1 MPVKQDNNETVVKIS
16 QVLKKSRK
24 ASGKTQDYIAK
35 KLGVSKKTIQN
46 WEKGITCP
54 DLIQWEMWFK
64 SLGQNP
70 LPYYLSVQ
78 YPWLNEDITDI
89 NDDSKIE
96 DDLAQLIH
104 TMPTIEKK
112 ELLFLMSGLHGSSWY
127 SLLQMFTAHCHTT
140 MQSRVAA
147 ARIILENYEM
157 ESRTGE
163 IVCKGQIMPDTRM
176 LRHAINQGKQ
186 AAQNN
191 QNRYTTEQDG
201 GALFIEQEI

>member
-1 MPVKQDNNETVVKIS
+1 MPVKQDNNETIVKIS

-24 ASGKTQDYIAK
+24 ASGKTQDYVAQ

-54 DLIQWEMWFK
+54 DLIQWEMWFT

-70 LPYYLSVQ
+70 LPYHLSVQ
-78 YPWLNEDITDI
+78 YPWLSDDITDL

-96 DDLAQLIH
+96 EDLVQLIH
-104 TMPTIEKK
+104 NMPTIEKK

-163 IVCKGQIMPDTRM
+163 IVCKGEIMPDTKM
-176 LRHAINQGKQ
+176 LSHAINQGKQ

-191 QNRYTTEQDG
+191 QNRYTTEKDG
-201 GALFIEQEI
+201 GALCCES